1 MYAALA
7 VRGFRR
13 YATYRAATLAGA
25 FTNTVFGVV
34 IAYTYIALWEVRPSL
49 GGYDIDQAVT
59 FAWIAQALIAPVAI
73 FGGFVVDELVERIRT
88 GAAAIDLHRP
98 VSLLG
103 LRLAEDLGRGAYHL
117 LARGVIPTVVGAL
130 LFDLVWPDRITTWV
144 LAALSILMAIVVSF
158 GLRYLLGLL
167 AYWIIDIQGPHWI
180 VILSQLFFSG
190 MMLPLVVFPDWLRLI
205 ADLLP
210 FRCLIQI
217 PIDVFLSDSTGTNA
231 APLLGVQLLWIV
243 ILLSAGAAL
252 TRIAVR
258 KVVVQGG

>member
-1 MYAALA
+1 M
-7 VRGFRR
+7 RGFRR
-13 YATYRAATLAGA
+13 YSTYRAATLAGV
-25 FTNTVFGVV
+25 FTNSVFGVI
-34 IAYTYIALWEVRPSL
+34 IAYTYIALWDVRPSL

-73 FGGFVVDELVERIRT
+73 FGGFVVDELAERVRT

-117 LARGVIPTVVGAL
+117 ISRGVIPTLLGAL
-130 LFDLVWPDRITTWV
+130 LFDLVWPDTLGTAA
-144 LAALSILMAIVVSF
+144 LAALSIVMAIVVSF

-167 AYWIIDIQGPHWI
+167 AYWIIDIQGPQWI
-180 VILSQLFFSG
+180 VVLSQIFFSG
-190 MMLPLVVFPDWLRLI
+190 MMLPLVVFPAWLRTI

-210 FRCLIQI
+210 FRCMIQI
-217 PIDVFLSDSTGTNA
+217 PIDVFLSDSTGTA
-231 APLLGVQLLWIV
+231 VAPLLAVQLVWIV
-243 ILLSAGAAL
+243 ILLTAGAAL
-252 TRIAVR
+252 TQIAVR

>member
-1 MYAALA
+1 M
-7 VRGFRR
+7 RGFRR

-25 FTNTVFGVV
+25 FTNTVFGVI
-34 IAYTYIALWEVRPSL
+34 IAYTYIALWDVRPSL

-73 FGGFVVDELVERIRT
+73 FGGFVVDELAERVRT

-103 LRLAEDLGRGAYHL
+103 LRLAEDLSRGAYHL
-117 LARGVIPTVVGAL
+117 ISRGAIPTLLGAL
-130 LFDLVWPDRITTWV
+130 LFDLVWPETLWTAA
-144 LAALSILMAIVVSF
+144 LAALSIVMAIVVSF

-167 AYWIIDIQGPHWI
+167 AYWIIDIQGPQWI
-180 VILSQLFFSG
+180 VVLSQIFFSG
-190 MMLPLVVFPDWLRLI
+190 MMLPLVVFPAWLRAI

-210 FRCLIQI
+210 FRCMIQI
-217 PIDVFLSDSTGTNA
+217 PIDVFLSDSTGTA
-231 APLLGVQLLWIV
+231 VAPLLAVQLAWIV
-243 ILLSAGAAL
+243 ILLSAGAAM
-252 TRIAVR
+252 TQVAVR

>member
-1 MYAALA
+1 LYTALGI
-7 VRGFRR
+7 RGFRR
-13 YATYRAATLAGA
+13 YSTYRAATLAGV
-25 FTNTVFGVV
+25 FTNSVFGVV
-34 IAYTYIALWEVRPSL
+34 IAYTYIAVWDVRPSL
-49 GGYDIDQAVT
+49 GGYGIDQAVT
-59 FAWIAQALIAPVAI
+59 FAWVAQALIAPVAI

-117 LARGVIPTVVGAL
+117 LARGVIPTVVGAV
-130 LFDLVWPDRITTWV
+130 LFDLVWPDRVTTWV
-144 LAALSILMAIVVSF
+144 LAALSIVMAVVVSF

-180 VILSQLFFSG
+180 VILSQIFFSG
-190 MMLPLVVFPDWLRLI
+190 MMLPLVVFPDWLRQI

-210 FRCLIQI
+210 FRCLVQI
-217 PIDVFLSDSTGTNA
+217 PIDVFLTDETGTA
-231 APLLGVQLLWIV
+231 VAPLLGVQALWIV

-252 TRIAVR
+252 TRFAVR

>member
-1 MYAALA
+1 

-13 YATYRAATLAGA
+13 YSTYRAATLAGV
-25 FTNTVFGVV
+25 FTNSVFGVI
-34 IAYTYIALWEVRPSL
+34 IAYTYIALWDVRPSL

-73 FGGFVVDELVERIRT
+73 FGGFVVDELAERVRT

-117 LARGVIPTVVGAL
+117 ISRGVIPTLLGAL
-130 LFDLVWPDRITTWV
+130 LFDLVWPDTLGTAA
-144 LAALSILMAIVVSF
+144 LAALSIVMAIVVSF

-167 AYWIIDIQGPHWI
+167 AYWIIDIQGPQWI
-180 VILSQLFFSG
+180 VVLSQIFFSG
-190 MMLPLVVFPDWLRLI
+190 MMLPLVVFPAWLRTI

-217 PIDVFLSDSTGTNA
+217 PIDVFLSDSTGTA
-231 APLLGVQLLWIV
+231 VAPLLAVQLVWIV
-243 ILLSAGAAL
+243 ILLTAGAAL
-252 TRIAVR
+252 TQIAVR

>member
-1 MYAALA
+1 

-13 YATYRAATLAGA
+13 YSTYRAATLAGV
-25 FTNTVFGVV
+25 FTNSVFGVI
-34 IAYTYIALWEVRPSL
+34 IAYTYIALWDVRPSL

-73 FGGFVVDELVERIRT
+73 FGGFVVDELAERVRT

-117 LARGVIPTVVGAL
+117 ISRGVIPTLLGAL
-130 LFDLVWPDRITTWV
+130 LFDLVWPDTLGTAA
-144 LAALSILMAIVVSF
+144 LAALSIVMAIVVSF

-167 AYWIIDIQGPHWI
+167 AYWIIDIQGPQWI
-180 VILSQLFFSG
+180 VVLSQIFFSG
-190 MMLPLVVFPDWLRLI
+190 MMLPLVVFPAWLRTI

-210 FRCLIQI
+210 FRCMIQI
-217 PIDVFLSDSTGTNA
+217 PIDVFLSDSTGTA
-231 APLLGVQLLWIV
+231 VAPLLAVQLVWIV
-243 ILLSAGAAL
+243 ILLTAGAAL
-252 TRIAVR
+252 TQIAVR

>member
-1 MYAALA
+1 M
-7 VRGFRR
+7 RGFRR
-13 YATYRAATLAGA
+13 YSTYRAATLAGV
-25 FTNTVFGVV
+25 FTNSVFGVI
-34 IAYTYIALWEVRPSL
+34 IAYTYIALWDVRPSL

-73 FGGFVVDELVERIRT
+73 FGGFVVDELAERVRT

-117 LARGVIPTVVGAL
+117 ISRGVIPTLLGAL
-130 LFDLVWPDRITTWV
+130 LFDLVWPDTLGTAA
-144 LAALSILMAIVVSF
+144 LAALSIVMAIVVSF

-167 AYWIIDIQGPHWI
+167 AYWIIDIQGPQWI
-180 VILSQLFFSG
+180 VVLSQIFFSG
-190 MMLPLVVFPDWLRLI
+190 MMLPLVVFPAWLRTI

-210 FRCLIQI
+210 FRCMIQI
-217 PIDVFLSDSTGTNA
+217 PIDVFLSDSTGTA
-231 APLLGVQLLWIV
+231 VAPLLAVQLVWIV
-243 ILLSAGAAL
+243 ILLTAGAAL
-252 TRIAVR
+252 TQVAVR